1 MIGFLT
7 FTFLVTFASA
17 EDTLRQERM
26 PKEVKKEINSP
37 MAKSRRA
44 YAQAK
49 AACVKESK
57 GHLKGKKL
65 TECIVN
71 YQKEIK

>member
-1 MIGFLT
+1 MIGFFT
-7 FTFLVTFASA
+7 FTFLTTFASA
-17 EDTLRQERM
+17 EDTLKQETM
-26 PKEVKKEINSP
+26 PKEVKKEISAP

-49 AACVKESK
+49 AACVKESE

-71 YQKEIK
+71 YQKEMK